1 MYGIDMCRELAE
13 RLKSFTQDCIDSGNE
28 VTADDI
34 EEISANFI
42 NRFKEGGVPEI
53 APGATIDNRISSDG
67 NLEEVYVWVKGYGE
81 KAKGEQLPDDSFSAL
96 LTIAD
101 DIPLGLH
108 TVHCELV
115 YNDGKSSMMPPVM
128 FTVVAETELTKKA
141 LQKYADAYNFANG
154 EMPIDWEDETQCKY
168 YLAYSFKDNKIKCDC
183 KSFVKE
189 ADCIYFTSENVAREA
204 VKAVGEERVIEYL
217 KA

>member
-13 RLKSFTQDCIDSGNE
+13 RLKSFTKDCIDSGNE
-28 VTADDI
+28 VTVEDI

-42 NRFKEGGVPEI
+42 NSFKKGEVPEV
-53 APGATIDNRISSDG
+53 APGATIDNRVSSNG
-67 NLEEVYVWVKGYGE
+67 NLKEVYVWVKGYGK
-81 KAKGEQLPDDSFSAL
+81 KAKGVQLPDDSFSAM

-115 YNDGKSSMMPPVM
+115 YNDGKTNMMPPVM
-128 FTVVAETELTKKA
+128 LSVVAETELTKKA
-141 LQKYADAYNFANG
+141 LQKYADVYNFANG
-154 EMPIDWEDETQCKY
+154 EMPIDWEDKTQCKY
-168 YLAYSFKDNKIKCDC
+168 HLAYSFSDRKIIYDC
-183 KSFVKE
+183 KTSIKD

-217 KA
+217 KD